1 MSRGEPA
8 GDRGHP
14 CWGSCRGEGARVA
27 LILHISRLGPNKI
40 ASAFLADRAPDREAN
55 LAWEENPRERR
66 VIVRSLRCRVH
77 LASIRRE
84 ARVVPAVQRRLSW
97 RPGESA
103 AHVRE

>member
-1 MSRGEPA
+1 MASLRMMFWCCHSRLSE
-8 GDRGHP
+8 D
-14 CWGSCRGEGARVA
+14 SRVA
-27 LILHISRLGPNKI
+27 LSLNILRFGANKI

-55 LAWEENPRERR
+55 LAWEESPRERQ

-77 LASIRRE
+77 LASISCE